1 MFHMPMV
8 TPVLTLLLRE
18 INVTNKK
25 GSSYDIAKALL
36 DHYQDIPKLTIHEL
50 ADVCYISSAS
60 LSRFIRYLGFDHYTD
75 FKESCK
81 KGIGIEV
88 DYSRDVSK
96 ASIDDMRPIIERYT
110 ENIKQNIDFTFQH
123 MDFDQLE
130 RICKMMFEAKE
141 LAFFGLEFATLLG
154 QHFQVKM
161 TSMNKLVRLGLT
173 YDEQKEVATNLQDGA
188 LVFVA
193 SLEGGFFY
201 RNDEIMDILNK
212 KKVTIIALT
221 MNEHTKLM
229 KDVDEILICNK
240 ENSNTEGR
248 ITLLYMIE
256 ILLMYYFVNYQM
268 YSI

>member
-1 MFHMPMV
+1 MPMV

-25 GSSYDIAKALL
+25 GSSYDIAKALMN
-36 DHYQDIPKLTIHEL
+36 HYHEIPNLTIHEL
-50 ADVCYISSAS
+50 ADACYISSAS
-60 LSRFIRYLGFDHYTD
+60 LSRFIRLIGFDHYTE
-75 FKESCK
+75 FKEACRK
-81 KGIGIEV
+81 EIGIEV
-88 DYSRDVSK
+88 DYSKDVSK

-110 ENIKQNIDFTFQH
+110 ESIKSNIDFTFSH
-123 MDFDQLE
+123 MDFRQLE
-130 RICKMMFEAKE
+130 RICRMMFETTE
-141 LAFFGLEFATLLG
+141 MAFFGLEFATLLG

-161 TSMNKLVRLGLT
+161 ASMNKLVRLGLT
-173 YDEQKEVATNLQDGA
+173 YEEQKAIAGNLREGA

-193 SLEGGFFY
+193 SLEGGYFY
-201 RNDEIMDILNK
+201 RNDEVMDILK
-212 KKVTIIALT
+212 EKHATIVAMT
-221 MNEHTKLM
+221 MNENTKLM

-268 YSI
+268 YHL

>member
-1 MFHMPMV
+1 MPMV

-25 GSSYDIAKALL
+25 GSSYDIAKALM
-36 DHYQDIPKLTIHEL
+36 DHYHEIPNLTIHEL
-50 ADVCYISSAS
+50 ADACYISSAS
-60 LSRFIRYLGFDHYTD
+60 LSRFIRLIGFDHYTE
-75 FKESCK
+75 FKEACRK
-81 KGIGIEV
+81 EIGIEV
-88 DYSRDVSK
+88 DYSKDVSK
-96 ASIDDMRPIIERYT
+96 ASIDDMKPIIKRYT
-110 ENIKQNIDFTFQH
+110 ESIKNNIDYTYSQ
-123 MDFDQLE
+123 MDFRQLE
-130 RICKMMFEAKE
+130 RICNLMFETE
-141 LAFFGLEFATLLG
+141 EIAFFGLEFATLLG

-161 TSMNKLVRLGLT
+161 ASMNKLVRLGLT
-173 YDEQKEVATNLQDGA
+173 YEEQKEIAGNLHENT

-193 SLEGGFFY
+193 SLEGGYFY
-201 RNDEIMDILNK
+201 RNDEVMDILK
-212 KKVTIIALT
+212 QKHAIIVALT

-268 YSI
+268 YHVN